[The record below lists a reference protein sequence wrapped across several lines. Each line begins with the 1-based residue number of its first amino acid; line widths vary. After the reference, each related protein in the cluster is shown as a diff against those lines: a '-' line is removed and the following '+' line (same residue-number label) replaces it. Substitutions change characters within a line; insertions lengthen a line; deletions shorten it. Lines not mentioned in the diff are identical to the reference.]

1 MGRATLPGATLHRAT
16 LHRTVAALG
25 IAVLGAMAAPA
36 AAVEPYLV
44 SVAVLGG
51 LGGPLDA
58 EEPDPGLDHQSLQV
72 DVGLLTE
79 ARTLAVLRL
88 GQIEIDEPL
97 GLLAEPTLEY
107 VTLSGEYRFYKG
119 WYDSG
124 IFLGL
129 GGYRLEGEGSDSET
143 SIGLTAGVTGD
154 LEVTRWLSVVAELSA
169 HWADLESSQ
178 LWGMGHA
185 GLAVKF

>member
-1 MGRATLPGATLHRAT
+1 MCRATVHGAVSRRVA
-16 LHRTVAALG
+16 AALG
-25 IAVLGAMAAPA
+25 IAMLSAMAAPA

-58 EEPDPGLDHQSLQV
+58 EEPDPGIDHRSLQL

-129 GGYRLEGEGSDSET
+129 GGYRLEGEGSDSES
-143 SIGLTAGVTGD
+143 SIGLTVGVTGD

-169 HWADLESSQ
+169 HWADLESNQ

>member
-1 MGRATLPGATLHRAT
+1 MRRA
-16 LHRTVAALG
+16 VAALG
-25 IAVLGAMAAPA
+25 IVMLGALAAPA

-44 SVAVLGG
+44 SVGVLGG

-58 EEPDPGLDHQSLQV
+58 DEPDPGLDHRSLQV

-79 ARTLAVLRL
+79 PRTLVMLRL
-88 GQIEIDEPL
+88 GQLEIDEPL
-97 GLLAEPTLEY
+97 GALAEPTLDY

-129 GGYRLEGEGSDSET
+129 GGYRLEGESSDDET

-169 HWADLESSQ
+169 HWADLESNQ

>member
-1 MGRATLPGATLHRAT
+1 MRSAGMHGATLR
-16 LHRTVAALG
+16 RVVAALG
-25 IAVLGAMAAPA
+25 IAVLGAMATPA
-36 AAVEPYLV
+36 QAVEPYLG

-51 LGGPLDA
+51 LGGPLAAD
-58 EEPDPGLDHQSLQV
+58 EPDPGLDHQSLQV

-97 GLLAEPTLEY
+97 GVLAEPTLEY
-107 VTLSGEYRFYKG
+107 VTISGEYRFYKG

-129 GGYRLEGEGSDSET
+129 GGYRLESEGSDEET

-169 HWADLESSQ
+169 HWADLESNQ

>member
-1 MGRATLPGATLHRAT
+1 MRRA
-16 LHRTVAALG
+16 VAALG
-25 IAVLGAMAAPA
+25 IAMLGGVAAAPA

-44 SVAVLGG
+44 SVGVLGG

-58 EEPDPGLDHQSLQV
+58 DEPDPGLDHQSLQI

-79 ARTLAVLRL
+79 PRTLVMLRL
-88 GQIEIDEPL
+88 GQLEIDEPL
-97 GLLAEPTLEY
+97 GSLTDPTLEY
-107 VTLSGEYRFYKG
+107 VTISGEYRFYKG

-129 GGYRLEGEGSDSET
+129 GGYRLEGEAADSET
-143 SIGLTAGVTGD
+143 SIGLTVGVTGD
-154 LEVTRWLSVVAELSA
+154 LEVTRWLSVVAELSG
-169 HWADLESSQ
+169 HWADLESNQ

>member
-1 MGRATLPGATLHRAT
+1 MRSAGMHGAPLR
-16 LHRTVAALG
+16 RVVAALG
-25 IAVLGAMAAPA
+25 ISVLAAMAAPA
-36 AAVEPYLV
+36 QAVEPYLV

-58 EEPDPGLDHQSLQV
+58 DEPDPGLDHQGLQV

-97 GLLAEPTLEY
+97 GVLAEPTLEY
-107 VTLSGEYRFYKG
+107 VTVSGEYRFYRG

-129 GGYRLEGEGSDSET
+129 GGYRLEAEGSDEET

-169 HWADLESSQ
+169 HWADLESNQ

>member
-1 MGRATLPGATLHRAT
+1 MCRAA
-16 LHRTVAALG
+16 AALG
-25 IAVLGAMAAPA
+25 IVMLTAVGAPA

-44 SVAVLGG
+44 SVGVLGG

-58 EEPDPGLDHQSLQV
+58 DAPDPGVDHGALQV

-79 ARTLAVLRL
+79 PRTLLMVRL
-88 GQIEIDEPL
+88 GQLEIDEPL
-97 GLLAEPTLEY
+97 GTLAEPTLEY
-107 VTLSGEYRFYKG
+107 VTISGEYRVYEG

-129 GGYRLEGEGSDSET
+129 GGYRLEAEGAESET
-143 SIGLTAGVTGD
+143 AFGLTAGVTGD

>member
-1 MGRATLPGATLHRAT
+1 MRRA
-16 LHRTVAALG
+16 VAALA
-25 IAVLGAMAAPA
+25 IAMLGGAAAPA

-44 SVAVLGG
+44 SVGVLGG

-58 EEPDPGLDHQSLQV
+58 DEPDPGLDHQSLQI
-72 DVGLLTE
+72 DIGLLTE
-79 ARTLAVLRL
+79 PRTLVMLRL
-88 GQIEIDEPL
+88 GQLEIDEPL
-97 GLLAEPTLEY
+97 GSLTEPTLEY

-129 GGYRLEGEGSDSET
+129 GGYRLEGEAADAET
-143 SIGLTAGVTGD
+143 SIGLTVGVTGD
-154 LEVTRWLSVVAELSA
+154 LEVTRWLSVVAELSG
-169 HWADLESSQ
+169 HWADLERDQ